1 MTNYLATQGAAR
13 SISKFLF
20 PILIRSSI
28 IFRCRYSPS
37 RKRLVIKLKVTTH
50 LRILKLT
57 KPLVL
62 VAPGKHTSGVL
73 HISV

>member
-1 MTNYLATQGAAR
+1 MTNYLAIQGAAKL
-13 SISKFLF
+13 ISKFLF
-20 PILIRSSI
+20 SSLIRSSI
-28 IFRCRYSPS
+28 NFRCIYSPS
-37 RKRLVIKLKVTTH
+37 RKRLAIKLKVTTH
-50 LRILKLT
+50 LRTLKLT